1 MLFRS
6 SERKL
11 KNDKENK
18 ERAKRLVAPA
28 DRVLLTLRWADRLTD
43 AEIAAATGMT
53 VATVAERLAVVERT
67 LRERLKGDF
76 ANA

>member
-1 MLFRS
+1 M
-6 SERKL
+6 EAL
-11 KNDKENK
+11 KRQDLIVA
-18 ERAKRLVAPA
+18 AKRFVSKS
-28 DRVLLTLRWADRLTD
+28 DRVLSALRWVDGLTD

>member
-1 MLFRS
+1 M
-6 SERKL
+6 EAL
-11 KNDKENK
+11 KRQDLIVA
-18 ERAKRLVAPA
+18 AKQFVSKR
-28 DRVLLTLRWADRLTD
+28 DRVLSALRWVDGLTD

>member
-1 MLFRS
+1 M
-6 SERKL
+6 EAL
-11 KNDKENK
+11 KRQDLIVA
-18 ERAKRLVAPA
+18 AKRLVSKR
-28 DRVLLTLRWADRLTD
+28 DRVLSALRWFDGLTD

-53 VATVAERLAVVERT
+53 VAAVAERLAVVERT

>member
-1 MLFRS
+1 M
-6 SERKL
+6 ETL
-11 KNDKENK
+11 KRQDLIVA
-18 ERAKRLVAPA
+18 AKRFVSKR
-28 DRVLLTLRWADRLTD
+28 DRVLSALRWVDGLTD

>member
-1 MLFRS
+1 M
-6 SERKL
+6 EAL
-11 KNDKENK
+11 KRQDLIVA
-18 ERAKRLVAPA
+18 AKRLVSKR
-28 DRVLLTLRWADRLTD
+28 DRVLSALRWVDGLTD

-53 VATVAERLAVVERT
+53 VAAVAERLAVVERT

>member
-1 MLFRS
+1 MEATKRQDLIVA
-6 SERKL
+6 
-11 KNDKENK
+11 
-18 ERAKRLVAPA
+18 AKRFVSKR
-28 DRVLLTLRWADRLTD
+28 DRVLSALRWVDGLTD

>member
-1 MLFRS
+1 M
-6 SERKL
+6 EAL
-11 KNDKENK
+11 KRQDLLVA
-18 ERAKRLVAPA
+18 AKRFVSKR
-28 DRVLLTLRWADRLTD
+28 DRVLSALRWVDGLTD

>member
-1 MLFRS
+1 MARGM
-6 SERKL
+6 EAL
-11 KNDKENK
+11 KRQDLIVA
-18 ERAKRLVAPA
+18 AKRFVSKR
-28 DRVLLTLRWADRLTD
+28 DRVLSALRWVDGLTD

>member
-1 MLFRS
+1 M
-6 SERKL
+6 EAL
-11 KNDKENK
+11 KRQDLIVA
-18 ERAKRLVAPA
+18 AKRFVSKR
-28 DRVLLTLRWADRLTD
+28 DRVLSALRWVDGLTD

>member
-1 MLFRS
+1 M
-6 SERKL
+6 EAL
-11 KNDKENK
+11 KRQDLIVA
-18 ERAKRLVAPA
+18 AKRLVSKR
-28 DRVLLTLRWADRLTD
+28 DRVLSALRWVDGLTD

>member
-1 MLFRS
+1 M
-6 SERKL
+6 EAL
-11 KNDKENK
+11 KREDLIVA
-18 ERAKRLVAPA
+18 AKRFVSKR
-28 DRVLLTLRWADRLTD
+28 DRVLSALRWVDGLTD

>member
-1 MLFRS
+1 M
-6 SERKL
+6 ETL
-11 KNDKENK
+11 KRQDLIVA
-18 ERAKRLVAPA
+18 AKRFVSKR
-28 DRVLLTLRWADRLTD
+28 DRVLSALRWVDGLTD

-67 LRERLKGDF
+67 LRERVKGDF

>member
-1 MLFRS
+1 MEALKRQDLIVAA
-6 SERKL
+6 KL
-11 KNDKENK
+11 LVS
-18 ERAKRLVAPA
+18 KR
-28 DRVLLTLRWADRLTD
+28 DRVLSALRWVDGLTD